1 MLFLSQIIKLSF
13 NPNAKLTATFFID
26 HNLST
31 PFTLFAVSLVRFRP
45 RSIQEPPLVVE
56 RREESVEGLQVAE
69 WLVEWRVVEL
79 LVEGLLESSLVF
91 SLKMSPFYI
100 KILFFSLNPRSP
112 VFFLAHPHFLLSI
125 FLSISCSVL
134 LPSKLL
140 ILYKYLSISVRLL
153 YCFMFNQRSP
163 SQPPP
168 LQGGGVLSHVSH

>member
-1 MLFLSQIIKLSF
+1 M
-13 NPNAKLTATFFID
+13 
-26 HNLST
+26 
-31 PFTLFAVSLVRFRP
+31 
-45 RSIQEPPLVVE
+45 
-56 RREESVEGLQVAE
+56 
-69 WLVEWRVVEL
+69 EL

-100 KILFFSLNPRSP
+100 KILFFPLNPRSP
-112 VFFLAHPHFLLSI
+112 VFFLAHPYFLLSI

-140 ILYKYLSISVRLL
+140 ILYKYLSISVQLL

-168 LQGGGVLSHVSH
+168 LQGGGVLSHVSHAAWLIRKPAPLQKQATSSSRDDMKIPLGPRGSTHIKI